1 MHTQFFII
9 LCHNMSTEMER
20 LQKCAL
26 RIIQPDLSYAEALV
40 ALDITSLYERRKA
53 LSNAL
58 FDQIVRDQSHKSMI
72 CCRHAT
78 YCTRSQRYF
87 KLPICKTNR
96 FKMNTATM
104 SLFRPRDLDNVHLV
118 NFFQLTLKSK
128 NDFDAAFDLVLS
140 TKLSE
145 NLKLFLIS
153 QPGDW
158 PAQFYSRQVI
168 YETLQKICCPFDVFD
183 NPQVCPTDH
192 SYARVCSSGPIQQQ
206 MNFSTSGQP
215 GILSIIPRIGPLHIS
230 LNGRE
235 TVFHDYRQFFETV
248 YNNLFPKSKLA
259 KNPKPWRIS
268 LILEVVYSEWF
279 FIRDSVKSKFCFCKD
294 FEYRTL
300 FNLIDNYLPLVLSI
314 YSVT

>member
-1 MHTQFFII
+1 M
-9 LCHNMSTEMER
+9 
-20 LQKCAL
+20 
-26 RIIQPDLSYAEALV
+26 
-40 ALDITSLYERRKA
+40 
-53 LSNAL
+53 
-58 FDQIVRDQSHKSMI
+58 
-72 CCRHAT
+72 
-78 YCTRSQRYF
+78 
-87 KLPICKTNR
+87 
-96 FKMNTATM
+96 
-104 SLFRPRDLDNVHLV
+104 DNVHLV

-168 YETLQKICCPFDVFD
+168 YETLQKFCCPSDVFD

-215 GILSIIPRIGPLHIS
+215 GILSIIPGIGPLHIS

-235 TVFHDYRQFFETV
+235 TVFHDYRQFFKTV
-248 YNNLFPKSKLA
+248 CNNLFPKSNLA
-259 KNPKPWRIS
+259 KNPRPWRIS
-268 LILEVVYSEWF
+268 LILEVVYCGWL
-279 FIRDSVKSKFCFCKD
+279 FIRNSVKSKFCFCKD
-294 FEYRTL
+294 S
-300 FNLIDNYLPLVLSI
+300 SI
-314 YSVT
+314 YSVTYKLNNFQEYLNAMIRIWVMFVCLERHHYNKAPLVWLSMCSYWGIHHPALYKLLLTNLVIFDEYPVENTHSIIRSKTNTHDTAEHCTEESQSYVPVKNGTAAL